1 MRCRKAIRDV
11 SRAVDGE
18 LGGRERARLE
28 RHLAA
33 CPECRALEADLRKIV
48 AGAAKLGAP
57 EPSERVWDHIRAGL
71 ARDAAERER
80 GRAAAWAPRQA
91 RPALGFGRPALR
103 YAGIA
108 AVALVLVVA
117 GVVAGRR
124 LGRGPGAPGGPG
136 PEERERYTLAK
147 LDEAERYYQQA
158 IGAMTEAFSAEKGAL
173 RPEVAELFERNLSV
187 IDATITA
194 CRQAVLDEPDDLE
207 ARNYLLAA
215 YTKKITLLDDALD
228 LRRRDG
234 DVAGGRKIL

>member
-1 MRCRKAIRDV
+1 MRCRKAMRDI

-18 LGGRERARLE
+18 LAGRAKAGLE
-28 RHLAA
+28 RHLAV

-57 EPSERVWDHIRAGL
+57 EPSDRVWARIRAGL
-71 ARDAAERER
+71 AREAAGRER
-80 GRAAAWAPRQA
+80 GRAAAPA
-91 RPALGFGRPALR
+91 RPAFGFGRPALR

-124 LGRGPGAPGGPG
+124 LGRGPAASGGPG

-187 IDATITA
+187 IDATIMA

>member
-1 MRCRKAIRDV
+1 MRCRKAMRDA
-11 SRAVDGE
+11 SRALDGE
-18 LGGRERARLE
+18 LGGREKARLE

-71 ARDAAERER
+71 TRDAAGRER
-80 GRAAAWAPRQA
+80 GRAAAWAPGQA
-91 RPALGFGRPALR
+91 RPAFGSGRPAWR

-108 AVALVLVVA
+108 ALALVLVAA

-124 LGRGPGAPGGPG
+124 LGRGPG

-158 IGAMTEAFSAEKGAL
+158 IRAMTEAFSAEKGAL

-207 ARNYLLAA
+207 ARDYLRAA
-215 YTKKITLLDDALD
+215 YTRKITLLDDALD
-228 LRRRDG
+228 LQRRGR
-234 DVAGGRKIL
+234 DVANGPKIL